1 MPPSNYILMIFPK
14 NIAFQHIKIPQT
26 KVITESDH
34 FRKTTSFR
42 LDSEL
47 NHNMLY
53 MSSKKRHFQK
63 SVFYMKNCC
72 ENPVDEMLIKAFFSI
87 IAADEIY

>member
-1 MPPSNYILMIFPK
+1 M
-14 NIAFQHIKIPQT
+14 
-26 KVITESDH
+26 ESDH
-34 FRKTTSFR
+34 FRKTTLFR

-53 MSSKKRHFQK
+53 MSSKKRHFLK